1 MRKEVTV
8 GNKIIGDNSPC
19 FVIAEIGINHNGSV
33 DLAKRMI
40 DEAVMAGCD
49 AVKFQ
54 KRTVTK
60 VYTPEEL
67 DVYRPNYYGSTNR
80 DLKLGLELS
89 YEDYCIIDEYCRDKK
104 IMWFASCWDLDSV
117 DFIEQFDVPC
127 HKVASAM
134 LTDDEFLL
142 KLKSLGKPILLSTGM
157 SSMEEIRHAVDL
169 LGEDNLVLFHCTSTY
184 PTNHTEINLRVIE
197 TFSTITNRMQD
208 KQKAAEI
215 QEILNT
221 LPNSK
226 NDVDAFM
233 VRVAKKDPNAI
244 MEILISRIR
253 STNEHVI
260 PHHREDNN
268 GPSNK
273 TNYIC
278 LCGKYNSERQRT
290 SYEIFV
296 EHHPEIRSEEACCRS
311 TELAVRLAKRHD
323 ARLHVAHVTTA
334 RELSLFDPWTDA
346 MPKIT
351 AEAVIA
357 HLLFTDEDY
366 IRLGARI
373 KCNPAVKSE
382 ADREALRRALTDGRI
397 AVVGTDHAP
406 HLLAEKQ
413 GGCCR
418 AASGMPM
425 VQFSLVSIL
434 QLME

>member
-184 PTNHTEINLRVIE
+184 PINHTEINLRVIE
-197 TFSTITNRMQD
+197 TFREEFSCPIGYSGHERGLLPSILSVELGANSVERHITVDRTLWGSDQ
-208 KQKAAEI
+208 AASLEP
-215 QEILNT
+215 EGLRR
-221 LPNSK
+221 
-226 NDVDAFM
+226 M
-233 VRVAKKDPNAI
+233 VRDIREVKK
-244 MEILISRIR
+244 ILG
-253 STNEHVI
+253 
-260 PHHREDNN
+260 D
-268 GPSNK
+268 GNK
-273 TNYIC
+273 KVYD
-278 LCGKYNSERQRT
+278 SEL
-290 SYEIFV
+290 
-296 EHHPEIRSEEACCRS
+296 P
-311 TELAVRLAKRHD
+311 
-323 ARLHVAHVTTA
+323 
-334 RELSLFDPWTDA
+334 
-346 MPKIT
+346 
-351 AEAVIA
+351 
-357 HLLFTDEDY
+357 
-366 IRLGARI
+366 
-373 KCNPAVKSE
+373 VK
-382 ADREALRRALTDGRI
+382 DKLRKTKKVLI
-397 AVVGTDHAP
+397 
-406 HLLAEKQ
+406 
-413 GGCCR
+413 
-418 AASGMPM
+418 
-425 VQFSLVSIL
+425 
-434 QLME
+434 